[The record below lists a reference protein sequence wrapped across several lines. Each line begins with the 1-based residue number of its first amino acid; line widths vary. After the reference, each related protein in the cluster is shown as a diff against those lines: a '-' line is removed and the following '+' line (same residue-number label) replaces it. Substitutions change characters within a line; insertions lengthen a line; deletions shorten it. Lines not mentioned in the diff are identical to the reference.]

1 MKKQTKG
8 PIENAGQFPESRLE
22 RAFAEEPP
30 LYLVPRLGRKR
41 LAFVKE
47 VDDGKYAIFPGGIDA
62 DDVSSV
68 IASGS
73 YESLGPT
80 CTIETRSGTIH
91 VVRGYLGEVEE
102 KLFGEVS
109 K

>member
-8 PIENAGQFPESRLE
+8 PIENASQFPESRLE

-30 LYLVPRLGRKR
+30 LYLVPRLGRR
-41 LAFVKE
+41 RMQFIRE
-47 VDDGKYAIFPGGIDA
+47 IDGGTYAVFPGGIDA

-68 IASGS
+68 IAAGN
-73 YESLGPT
+73 YKALGPT
-80 CTIETRSGTIH
+80 CIIEKRSGTTH
-91 VVRGYLGEVEE
+91 VVQGHLDDVET